1 VVATPLG
8 NLSDISLRALAV
20 LREVD
25 LIAAEDT
32 RVSQRLLEAHGIDT
46 RMVAAHQHNENAA
59 AGKICALLAQGR
71 QVALISDAGTPAISD
86 PGARIVAAVQAAGHP
101 VVPVPGAS
109 ALTAALSAAGITD
122 GRFLFHGFLPAR
134 SAARR
139 AELERLRELPL
150 TLAFYEAPHRVREA
164 VEDML
169 AVLGEGR
176 ELVVCRELTKLFE
189 QIVRMPLA
197 AAPSWFEADPNR
209 LKGEFVLLLS
219 APPAR
224 AGLPPEA
231 ERVLGLLLGEMPLKS
246 AARLAAEI
254 TGANRKQLYQR
265 ALEIREGDRVR
276 PGSVGGG

>member
-1 VVATPLG
+1 MVATPLG
-8 NLSDISLRALAV
+8 NLRDISLRALDV
-20 LREVD
+20 LRAVD

-32 RVSQRLLEAHGIDT
+32 RVSQRLLDAHGIVT
-46 RMVAAHQHNENAA
+46 KLMAAHQHNENAA
-59 AGKICALLAQGR
+59 AERICGLLAQGR
-71 QVALISDAGTPAISD
+71 QVALISDAGTPAVSD
-86 PGARIVAAVQAAGHP
+86 PGARIVAAARAAGHP

-109 ALTAALSAAGITD
+109 ALTAALSAAGLND
-122 GRFLFHGFLPAR
+122 GRFQFHGFLPAR

-139 AELERLRELPL
+139 GELERLRELPL

-197 AAPSWFEADPNR
+197 AAPAWFDADPNR
-209 LKGEFVLLLS
+209 LKGEFVLLVS
-219 APPAR
+219 APPPR
-224 AGLPPEA
+224 EGLPAEA
-231 ERVLGLLLGEMPLKS
+231 ERVLRLLLDEMPLKS

-254 TGANRKQLYQR
+254 TGVNRKQLYQR
-265 ALEIREGDRVR
+265 ALELRASD
-276 PGSVGGG
+276 